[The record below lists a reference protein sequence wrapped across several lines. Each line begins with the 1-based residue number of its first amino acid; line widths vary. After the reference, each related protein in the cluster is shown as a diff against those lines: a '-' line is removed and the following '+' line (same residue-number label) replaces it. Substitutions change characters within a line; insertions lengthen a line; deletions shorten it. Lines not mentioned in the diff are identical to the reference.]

1 MQIANAGKQL
11 NAPTAGVQKV
21 VNADGTVTEIPYQED
36 RFGRRTVMTSQGP
49 QVLPGHEGKDA
60 YGDLGGKIGNVLGGL
75 INKGRLGRQERIAEK
90 SVAEQELASPTFAGA
105 KDFGRAPYVP
115 TNQAE
120 LEKARERLN
129 YKTPQEKINYFDMST
144 VQSSVK
150 PSALQEK
157 LNIYLPAGVTYGGR
171 TVNGVKTS
179 IATQKQLQEAMGKI
193 KAATG
198 SATTY
203 HTPARFK
210 DGSFSTSNNA
220 GGLTYTDKKGNSF
233 DPGDKGYA
241 DAVAASVES
250 GLQYA
255 SDLEF
260 RVGQSGQRTEDLK
273 NIRSSIAGVR
283 QGQNIYGKIADAV
296 DDGAI
301 TGPFAKFFPTWQ
313 AATTELE
320 NLQKQLGLN
329 LIQNTTFGALS
340 ESELKFA
347 LDTAMPPFRGP
358 RLKEW
363 ALEKQRTQ
371 KLLIAYLYDMSQ
383 YISSGEGT
391 AQDFETKKYI
401 EQQRNLTLN
410 DTQESSDSPPSSTT
424 NAESDI
430 PELEFQSTVDP
441 ATKEAFL
448 NAS

>member
-1 MQIANAGKQL
+1 
-11 NAPTAGVQKV
+11 
-21 VNADGTVTEIPYQED
+21 
-36 RFGRRTVMTSQGP
+36 
-49 QVLPGHEGKDA
+49 
-60 YGDLGGKIGNVLGGL
+60 
-75 INKGRLGRQERIAEK
+75 
-90 SVAEQELASPTFAGA
+90 
-105 KDFGRAPYVP
+105 
-115 TNQAE
+115 
-120 LEKARERLN
+120 
-129 YKTPQEKINYFDMST
+129 MST